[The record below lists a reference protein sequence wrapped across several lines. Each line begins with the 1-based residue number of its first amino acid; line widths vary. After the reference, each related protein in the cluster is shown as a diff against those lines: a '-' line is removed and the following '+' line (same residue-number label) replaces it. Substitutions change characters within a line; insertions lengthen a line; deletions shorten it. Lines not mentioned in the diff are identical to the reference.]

1 MLVKLTQGWYYFY
14 LCPLCETAAAM
25 TLVDLDSDSSS
36 GWVRN
41 TDCFA
46 GVGLSTGGGGVV
58 VVVVAVGVT
67 TVVGLD
73 DSSSG
78 AFVDATTG
86 S

>member
-1 MLVKLTQGWYYFY
+1 M
-14 LCPLCETAAAM
+14 A
-25 TLVDLDSDSSS
+25 LVDLDSDSSS

-58 VVVVAVGVT
+58 VVVAAADAVAVAATVT
-67 TVVGLD
+67 GLD
-73 DSSSG
+73 NSSSG

>member
-1 MLVKLTQGWYYFY
+1 
-14 LCPLCETAAAM
+14 M

-36 GWVRN
+36 GWVRK

-46 GVGLSTGGGGVV
+46 GVGLSTGGGGGG
-58 VVVVAVGVT
+58 VVVVAVVAVVT